1 MVAQMSAVAA
11 AASPGL
17 SLQTT
22 VKLRRGTEMPLFG
35 LGTWLS
41 EGGGTCK
48 GAVAS
53 ALDHGYRLID
63 TATMYQ
69 NEADVGGALQEG
81 AAEGVFIVSK
91 LQPSDHGREAALAA
105 IDKTLAELKV
115 AKLDLWLMHSPS
127 GGKVVETW
135 KAMLEVRRICA
146 CVAPLPPRARSAFSL
161 SRQGSPR
168 AGQRPQA
175 QAAAFPC
182 ARTAAQTGAS
192 VPVD

>member
-1 MVAQMSAVAA
+1 LMGLTSLVFLATVAHMSTVAA
-11 AASPGL
+11 AAAPGL
-17 SLQTT
+17 SLHTT

-63 TATMYQ
+63 TATMYR
-69 NEADVGGALQEG
+69 NEADVGEALQEG
-81 AAEGVFIVSK
+81 SAEGVFIVSK

-135 KAMLEVRRICA
+135 KAMLEVRCPCA
-146 CVAPLPPRARSAFSL
+146 CLLSERGREGGGDVAGDARGALPLRV
-161 SRQGSPR
+161 
-168 AGQRPQA
+168 
-175 QAAAFPC
+175 
-182 ARTAAQTGAS
+182 S
-192 VPVD
+192 VE